1 MSSSVNST
9 VPSVAPMPPAKTLI
23 RSASNIIF
31 FINRPLSERSSQVY
45 YVVDLTESMF
55 KTMYSCAYPKPGE
68 TQRDFAAEHLFQRN
82 KLCTTLGGRGI
93 WTRDETYATKPP
105 YEKMN
110 GEYEKQEKPKKE
122 IALKLIDAM
131 LEKVES
137 LDTDEKRAKYKEYL
151 HLRDKIIVYPITSLR
166 FMFYYI
172 KEEYRQYRDLVH
184 ISDEYIV
191 NPVIEYAFEM
201 VNHSLRHTAEGKKDF
216 EEPGP
221 KQSQSGLILYRG
233 PTIPVPKFPRPE
245 VDDDTDLESI
255 RNAGIKKEEEIQ
267 EFNERRRK
275 MDEQIIYERKYERKV
290 IPPSTI
296 IPGWRDVLS
305 TWWQQKGQKGG
316 KTKRVRTQKR
326 LSKSKKSIKRNSQRH
341 RKMSRK
347 H

>member
-1 MSSSVNST
+1 
-9 VPSVAPMPPAKTLI
+9 
-23 RSASNIIF
+23 
-31 FINRPLSERSSQVY
+31 
-45 YVVDLTESMF
+45 
-55 KTMYSCAYPKPGE
+55 MYSCAYPKPGE
-68 TQRDFAAEHLFQRN
+68 TQHDFAVDHLFQKD

-105 YEKMN
+105 YEKMDGI
-110 GEYEKQEKPKKE
+110 GEYEEQEKPKKE

-137 LDTDEKRAKYKEYL
+137 LDDTDEKRAKYNEYL

-172 KEEYRQYRDLVH
+172 KEEYRQFRNVVH
-184 ISDEYIV
+184 ISEEYIV

-201 VNHSLRHTAEGKKDF
+201 VNHSLRPAAEGKKDF
-216 EEPGP
+216 EEP
-221 KQSQSGLILYRG
+221 KKSQSGLILYRG
-233 PTIPVPKFPRPE
+233 PTIPVPKFTRPKS
-245 VDDDTDLESI
+245 DDPDMESI

-275 MDEQIIYERKYERKV
+275 RDERIIYERKYERNV

-296 IPGWRDVLS
+296 IPGWRDVLT
-305 TWWQQKGQKGG
+305 TWWQQKGRKGG
-316 KTKRVRTQKR
+316 KTKRARNQKR
-326 LSKSKKSIKRNSQRH
+326 LSKTKKSIKRNSQRH

>member
-1 MSSSVNST
+1 MNSTVNST
-9 VPSVAPMPPAKTLI
+9 VPSVAPMPPAKTRI
-23 RSASNIIF
+23 HSGTNIIF

-55 KTMYSCAYPKPGE
+55 KTMYSCAYPQPGE
-68 TQRDFAAEHLFQRN
+68 TQRDFAADHLFQKN
-82 KLCTTLGGRGI
+82 KLCMTLGGRGI

-110 GEYEKQEKPKKE
+110 GNGEYEKQETPKKE

-137 LDTDEKRAKYKEYL
+137 LDTDEKRAKYMEYL

-172 KEEYRQYRDLVH
+172 KDEYPQFRDYDVSR
-184 ISDEYIV
+184 SDEYKV
-191 NPVIEYAFEM
+191 NPVIEYPFEM
-201 VNHSLRHTAEGKKDF
+201 VNHSLRLAAEGKKDF
-216 EEPGP
+216 EESGP
-221 KQSQSGLILYRG
+221 SSETQSGLTLYRG
-233 PTIPVPKFPRPE
+233 PTIPVPKFPHLQG
-245 VDDDTDLESI
+245 DDELTAGV
-255 RNAGIKKEEEIQ
+255 RNIGIEQEEKMQ

-275 MDEQIIYERKYERKV
+275 RDERIIYERKV

-296 IPGWRDVLS
+296 IPGWRDVLRRL
-305 TWWQQKGQKGG
+305 WQQNGG
-316 KTKRVRTQKR
+316 KTKRARNQKR